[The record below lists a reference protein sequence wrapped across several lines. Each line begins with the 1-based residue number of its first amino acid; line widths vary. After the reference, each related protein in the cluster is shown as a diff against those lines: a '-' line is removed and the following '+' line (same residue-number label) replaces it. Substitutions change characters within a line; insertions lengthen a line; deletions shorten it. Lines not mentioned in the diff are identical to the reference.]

1 MPLSIN
7 NQHLHASH
15 LMVHLAILVCPR
27 PDGTDDKAGT
37 RQSLSSVVHPS
48 HVTPGGWLLWRGSL
62 SEDAL
67 RFSSVGAWHY
77 LSFTPVCS
85 SVLTTP
91 PTHSPLSHS
100 AFRSYSL
107 LSFFSHFFS
116 HLFFFFFSAK
126 LAFFSCWL
134 TEQQVNLLF
143 LL

>member
-1 MPLSIN
+1 MMPLSIN

-15 LMVHLAILVCPR
+15 LMVHLAILVCPL

-85 SVLTTP
+85 SASHH
-91 PTHSPLSHS
+91 PTHPLTPVSLSLSFIFTSFFFFPLFFSPV
-100 AFRSYSL
+100 F
-107 LSFFSHFFS
+107 LSFFRKACIFF
-116 HLFFFFFSAK
+116 
-126 LAFFSCWL
+126 LAG
-134 TEQQVNLLF
+134 
-143 LL
+143 